1 MEEEKFDPYKF
12 IGVILIAMILTWML
26 FRNES
31 VSTQNIQSVESN
43 KNKSLETEF
52 TSNDKDSQRPKYSGS
67 ATYQEN
73 NVSETYGAFSSWL
86 EVKEVEKLNLEN
98 KNLKI
103 IVSSK
108 GANLSLVNLKQFSN
122 HIDQPLNL
130 ISENNH
136 LINTVIKTRLGLL
149 IETKNI
155 YFNSSKTENND
166 KSQSLILRANISKNQ
181 FLEFKY
187 TLPNEGYKF
196 DFEIRS
202 EGLEDILSSDNIIF
216 EWETD
221 LFRNSKSI
229 DYESRYTQLTYAYE
243 EDKVDNLSLSGEDDD
258 IDKDI
263 RWISYRQHFFSS
275 ILIPEKIID
284 EVSFKSN
291 DLTIDDKLDS
301 RYTKKLYSAFNLG
314 RQNGNIL
321 SKMSFYFGP
330 TDYQI
335 LKSYGDSLETSV
347 PLGWGIFGWINRFI
361 FLPLFG
367 WLATFLP
374 YGIAIIVLTIIVR
387 LVMSPVVYKS
397 YVSQIKM
404 KTLKPEIEELTKK
417 FKNDA
422 VKKQQETM
430 SLYSKAGVNPMS
442 GCIPALIQLPIFY
455 ALFSFFPVAFELR
468 QKSFLWAEDLSSYD
482 SIFELPFS
490 IPFYGDHISLFPI
503 LASAAIFV
511 YTLMTT
517 GQQTMPQ
524 QEGMPNMKFIIYMM
538 PLMMLL
544 FFNNYASGL
553 SLYYFISNTLTIL
566 LMLVIKNFIIKEDK
580 IRAQIAE
587 NKKKPQK
594 AGGFSQRLQKA
605 MEAAEAQKK
614 LNQKRRK

>member
-43 KNKSLETEF
+43 TNKSLETEF

-73 NVSETYGAFSSWL
+73 NVSETYGVFSSWL
-86 EVKEVEKLNLEN
+86 EVKDVEKLNLEN

-216 EWETD
+216 EWGTD

-367 WLATFLP
+367 WLAAFLP

-417 FKNDA
+417 YKNDA

>member
-43 KNKSLETEF
+43 TNKSLETEF

-73 NVSETYGAFSSWL
+73 NVSETYGVFSSWL

-216 EWETD
+216 KWETD

-258 IDKDI
+258 IEKDI

-301 RYTKKLYSAFNLG
+301 RFTKKLYSAFNLG

-594 AGGFSQRLQKA
+594 VGGFSQRLQKA

>member
-1 MEEEKFDPYKF
+1 MEEKQFDVYQF
-12 IGVILIAMILTWML
+12 IGFILIAMILTWMF
-26 FRNES
+26 FRNENS
-31 VSTQNIQSVESN
+31 SSQNIQSVESN
-43 KNKSLETEF
+43 TSLEVDSS
-52 TSNDKDSQRPKYSGS
+52 SNNKNYEKSKFNGT
-67 ATYQEN
+67 ATYQEKD
-73 NVSETYGAFSSWL
+73 VSITYGIFSSWL
-86 EVKEVEKLNLEN
+86 EAKKVEELVIEN
-98 KNLKI
+98 KDIKI
-103 IVSSK
+103 VVSSK

-136 LINTVIKTRLGLL
+136 IINTSIKTRLGLL

-155 YFNSSKTENND
+155 YFNSFKKEENN
-166 KSQSLILRANISKNQ
+166 KSQSLVFRANISESQ

-196 DFEIRS
+196 NFEIRS
-202 EGLEDILSSDNIIF
+202 EGLENILSSDDIILN
-216 EWETD
+216 WQTD

-243 EDKVDNLSLSGEDDD
+243 EDKVDNLSLSGEDEEVEN
-258 IDKDI
+258 KV

-275 ILIPEKIID
+275 ILIPNKVIK
-284 EVSFKSN
+284 EVSFKSK
-291 DLTIDDKLDS
+291 DLTVNEDLDK
-301 RYTKKLYSAFNLG
+301 RYTKELNSSFTLDRK
-314 RQNGNIL
+314 NGNIL
-321 SKMSFYFGP
+321 SKMNFYFGP

-361 FLPLFG
+361 FLPLFA

-404 KTLKPEIEELTKK
+404 KTLKPEIEEITKK
-417 FKNDA
+417 YKKDA

-430 SLYSKAGVNPMS
+430 SLYGKAGVNPMS

-468 QKSFLWAEDLSSYD
+468 QKSFLWADDLSSYD

-490 IPFYGDHISLFPI
+490 IPLYGDHISLFPI

-517 GQQTMPQ
+517 GQQSMPQ

-587 NKKKPQK
+587 NKKKPRK
-594 AGGFSQRLQKA
+594 VGGFSERLQKA

-614 LNQKRRK
+614 INQNRRK

>member
-43 KNKSLETEF
+43 TNKSLETEF

-67 ATYQEN
+67 ATYQKN

-216 EWETD
+216 KWETD

-258 IDKDI
+258 IEKDI

-291 DLTIDDKLDS
+291 DLTIDDTLDS
-301 RYTKKLYSAFNLG
+301 RFTKKLYSAFNLG

-468 QKSFLWAEDLSSYD
+468 QKSFLWAEGLSSYD

>member
-1 MEEEKFDPYKF
+1 MEEEQFDPYKF
-12 IGVILIAMILTWML
+12 IGIILIALILTWML
-26 FRNES
+26 FRTENSNIPISNDIES
-31 VSTQNIQSVESN
+31 VDVIKTDSSIKVKKLNNSS
-43 KNKSLETEF
+43 KNDEINL
-52 TSNDKDSQRPKYSGS
+52 
-67 ATYQEN
+67 A
-73 NVSETYGAFSSWL
+73 YGIFSKWL
-86 EVKEVEKLNLEN
+86 ESKEIEDLTLEN
-98 KNLKI
+98 KVLKLKI
-103 IVSSK
+103 SPK
-108 GANLSLVNLKQFSN
+108 GANLTLVNLKSFSN
-122 HIDQPLNL
+122 HLDKPLNL
-130 ISENNH
+130 VSENNH
-136 LINTVIKTRLGLL
+136 LINTSLKTRLGLL
-149 IETKNI
+149 IDTKDI
-155 YFNSSKTENND
+155 YFNNIKKEKN
-166 KSQSLILRANISKNQ
+166 KGSQSIIFRANLSDFQ

-187 TLPNEGYKF
+187 TLENEGYKLN
-196 DFEIRS
+196 FEIRS
-202 EGLEDILSSDNIIF
+202 EGLENIFVSEDFILN
-216 EWETD
+216 WNTD

-243 EDKVDNLSLSGEDDD
+243 EDKVDNLSLSGDDEE
-258 IDKDI
+258 IENKV

-275 ILIPEKIID
+275 ILIPNTLID
-284 EVSFKSN
+284 DVSFKSK
-291 DLTIDDKLDS
+291 DLTVDEDLEN
-301 RYTKKLYSAFNLG
+301 RFTKKLTSSFKLG

-321 SKMSFYFGP
+321 SKMNFYFGP
-330 TDYQI
+330 TDYKI
-335 LKSYGDSLETSV
+335 LKSYGDALETSV

-361 FLPLFG
+361 FLPLFA

-387 LVMSPVVYKS
+387 LTMSPVVYKS

-404 KTLKPEIEELTKK
+404 KVLKPEIEEITKK
-417 FKNDA
+417 YKNDA

-430 SLYSKAGVNPMS
+430 SLYGKAGVNPMS

-468 QKSFLWAEDLSSYD
+468 QKSFLWADDLSSYD

-517 GQQTMPQ
+517 GQQAMPQ

-566 LMLVIKNFIIKEDK
+566 LMLIIKNFIIKEDNIK
-580 IRAQIAE
+580 AQIAE
-587 NKKKPQK
+587 NKKKPRK
-594 AGGFSQRLQKA
+594 VGGFTQKLQKA

-614 LNQKRRK
+614 INQQSKN

>member
-1 MEEEKFDPYKF
+1 MEEKKFDPYQF
-12 IGVILIAMILTWML
+12 IGFILIAMILTWML
-26 FRNES
+26 FRNQNSNIQDASPIES
-31 VSTQNIQSVESN
+31 VNVLEAESAPEIKDFKKVLN
-43 KNKSLETEF
+43 KNEI
-52 TSNDKDSQRPKYSGS
+52 Q
-67 ATYQEN
+67 Q
-73 NVSETYGAFSSWL
+73 TYGVFSEWL
-86 EVKEVEKLNLEN
+86 EPKEIEELVLEN
-98 KNLKI
+98 KDLKI
-103 IVSSK
+103 KISSK
-108 GANLSLVNLKQFSN
+108 GANLTLVNLKDFSN

-130 ISENNH
+130 VFENNH
-136 LINTVIKTRLGLL
+136 LINTSLKSRLGLL
-149 IETKNI
+149 IETKDI
-155 YFNSSKTENND
+155 YFRHIEKEENNSS
-166 KSQSLILRANISKNQ
+166 QSIIFRANISDFQ
-181 FLEFKY
+181 FIEFKY
-187 TLPNEGYKF
+187 TLPNQGYKL

-202 EGLEDILSSDNIIF
+202 EGLENILASEDVILN
-216 EWETD
+216 WQTD

-243 EDKVDNLSLSGEDDD
+243 EDKVDNLSLSGEDEEVEN
-258 IDKDI
+258 KV

-275 ILIPEKIID
+275 ILIPENSID
-284 EVSFKSN
+284 EVLLKSN
-291 DLTIDDKLDS
+291 DLTINENLNN
-301 RYTKKLYSAFNLG
+301 RYTKGLSSSFKLN

-321 SKMSFYFGP
+321 SKMNFYFGP

-347 PLGWGIFGWINRFI
+347 PLGWGIFGWINRYI

-387 LVMSPVVYKS
+387 LTMSPVVYKS

-404 KTLKPEIEELTKK
+404 KTLKPEIEEITKK
-417 FKNDA
+417 YKKDA

-430 SLYSKAGVNPMS
+430 SLYGKAGVNPMS

-468 QKSFLWAEDLSSYD
+468 QKSFLWADDLSSYD

-517 GQQTMPQ
+517 GQQAMPQ

-587 NKKKPQK
+587 NKKKPRK
-594 AGGFSQRLQKA
+594 AGGFSERLQKA

-614 LNQKRRK
+614 NNQQRSK

>member
-43 KNKSLETEF
+43 TNKSLETEF
-52 TSNDKDSQRPKYSGS
+52 TSNDKDSQRSKYSGS

-73 NVSETYGAFSSWL
+73 NVSETYGVFSSWL
-86 EVKEVEKLNLEN
+86 EVKDVEKLNLEN

-216 EWETD
+216 KWETD

-258 IDKDI
+258 IEKDI

-594 AGGFSQRLQKA
+594 VGGFSQRLQKA

>member
-73 NVSETYGAFSSWL
+73 NVSETYGVFSSWL
-86 EVKEVEKLNLEN
+86 EVKDVEKLNLEN

-258 IDKDI
+258 IEKDI

-301 RYTKKLYSAFNLG
+301 RFTKKLYSAFNLG

>member
-43 KNKSLETEF
+43 TNKSLETEF

-67 ATYQEN
+67 ATYQKN

-216 EWETD
+216 KWETD
-221 LFRNSKSI
+221 LFRN
-229 DYESRYTQLTYAYE
+229 
-243 EDKVDNLSLSGEDDD
+243 
-258 IDKDI
+258 
-263 RWISYRQHFFSS
+263 
-275 ILIPEKIID
+275 
-284 EVSFKSN
+284 
-291 DLTIDDKLDS
+291 
-301 RYTKKLYSAFNLG
+301 
-314 RQNGNIL
+314 
-321 SKMSFYFGP
+321 
-330 TDYQI
+330 
-335 LKSYGDSLETSV
+335 
-347 PLGWGIFGWINRFI
+347 
-361 FLPLFG
+361 
-367 WLATFLP
+367 
-374 YGIAIIVLTIIVR
+374 
-387 LVMSPVVYKS
+387 
-397 YVSQIKM
+397 
-404 KTLKPEIEELTKK
+404 
-417 FKNDA
+417 
-422 VKKQQETM
+422 
-430 SLYSKAGVNPMS
+430 
-442 GCIPALIQLPIFY
+442 
-455 ALFSFFPVAFELR
+455 
-468 QKSFLWAEDLSSYD
+468 
-482 SIFELPFS
+482 
-490 IPFYGDHISLFPI
+490 
-503 LASAAIFV
+503 
-511 YTLMTT
+511 
-517 GQQTMPQ
+517 
-524 QEGMPNMKFIIYMM
+524 
-538 PLMMLL
+538 
-544 FFNNYASGL
+544 
-553 SLYYFISNTLTIL
+553 
-566 LMLVIKNFIIKEDK
+566 
-580 IRAQIAE
+580 
-587 NKKKPQK
+587 
-594 AGGFSQRLQKA
+594 
-605 MEAAEAQKK
+605 
-614 LNQKRRK
+614 

>member
-43 KNKSLETEF
+43 TNKSLETEF

-216 EWETD
+216 EWGTD

>member
-43 KNKSLETEF
+43 TNKSLETEF

-216 EWETD
+216 KWETD

-258 IDKDI
+258 IEKDI

-301 RYTKKLYSAFNLG
+301 RFTKKLYSAFNLG

-594 AGGFSQRLQKA
+594 VGGFSQRLQKA

>member
-1 MEEEKFDPYKF
+1 MEEKKFDPYQF
-12 IGVILIAMILTWML
+12 IGFILIAIILTWML
-26 FRNES
+26 FRNEKS
-31 VSTQNIQSVESN
+31 NIQDPNQAESA
-43 KNKSLETEF
+43 KT
-52 TSNDKDSQRPKYSGS
+52 TDNDSPINT
-67 ATYQEN
+67 AEYQKQIN
-73 NVSETYGAFSSWL
+73 NNESEVIYGIFSKWL
-86 EVKEVEKLNLEN
+86 DVKPIEERIIEN

-103 IVSSK
+103 KISSK
-108 GANLSLVNLKQFSN
+108 GANLTLVNLKEFSN
-122 HIDQPLNL
+122 HLDKPLNL
-130 ISENNH
+130 ISESNH
-136 LINTVIKTRLGLL
+136 LINTTIKSRLGLL
-149 IETKNI
+149 IDTKDI
-155 YFNSSKTENND
+155 YFNNVKNEKNNQ
-166 KSQSLILRANISKNQ
+166 SQSIIFRANISDYQ
-181 FLEFKY
+181 FLEFVY
-187 TLPNEGYKF
+187 TLPDDGYKI
-196 DFEIRS
+196 DFKIRS
-202 EGLEDILSSDNIIF
+202 EGLENILAAEDIFFN
-216 EWETD
+216 WETD

-229 DYESRYTQLTYAYE
+229 DYESRYTQLTYAYD
-243 EDKVDNLSLSGEDDD
+243 EDKVDNLSLSGEDMETEN
-258 IDKDI
+258 KV

-275 ILIPEKIID
+275 ILIPEVLMG
-284 EVSFKSN
+284 EVSFKSK
-291 DLTIDDKLDS
+291 DLTVDESLNNKF
-301 RYTKKLYSAFNLG
+301 TKKLTSSFVLTKKK
-314 RQNGNIL
+314 GNIA
-321 SKMSFYFGP
+321 SNMSFYFGP

-335 LKSYGDSLETSV
+335 LKSYGSSLETSV

-367 WLATFLP
+367 WLATFFP

-387 LVMSPVVYKS
+387 LTMSPVVYKS

-404 KTLKPEIEELTKK
+404 KVLKPEIDEITKK
-417 FKNDA
+417 YKKDA

-430 SLYSKAGVNPMS
+430 SLYGKAGVNPMS

-468 QKSFLWAEDLSSYD
+468 QKSFLWADDLSSYD

-566 LMLVIKNFIIKEDK
+566 LMLVIKNFIIKEDSIK
-580 IRAQIAE
+580 AQIAE
-587 NKKKPQK
+587 NKKKPRK
-594 AGGFSQRLQKA
+594 VGGFTQKLQKA

-614 LNQKRRK
+614 MNQQGRK

>member
-43 KNKSLETEF
+43 TNKSLETEF

-73 NVSETYGAFSSWL
+73 NVSETYGVFSSWL
-86 EVKEVEKLNLEN
+86 EVKDVEKLNLEN

-216 EWETD
+216 EWGTD

>member
-31 VSTQNIQSVESN
+31 VTTQNIQSIESST
-43 KNKSLETEF
+43 NKSLETEF
-52 TSNDKDSQRPKYSGS
+52 TSNDKDSQRPKFIGS

-86 EVKEVEKLNLEN
+86 EVKKVEELNLEN

-258 IDKDI
+258 IEKDI

-284 EVSFKSN
+284 EVSFKST

-301 RYTKKLYSAFNLG
+301 RFTKKLYSAFNLG
-314 RQNGNIL
+314 RQNGDIL
-321 SKMSFYFGP
+321 SKMNFYFGP

-417 FKNDA
+417 YKNDA

>member
-43 KNKSLETEF
+43 TNKSLETEF

-73 NVSETYGAFSSWL
+73 NVSETYGVFSSWL

-122 HIDQPLNL
+122 HINQPLNL

-166 KSQSLILRANISKNQ
+166 KSQSLILRANISKYQ
-181 FLEFKY
+181 FLEFKN

-258 IDKDI
+258 IEKDI

-301 RYTKKLYSAFNLG
+301 RFTKKLYSAFNLG

>member
-1 MEEEKFDPYKF
+1 MEEEQFDPYKF
-12 IGVILIAMILTWML
+12 IGIILIALILTWML
-26 FRNES
+26 FRTENSNIPISNDIES
-31 VSTQNIQSVESN
+31 VDVTKTDSSLKVKKLNNSS
-43 KNKSLETEF
+43 KNDEINL
-52 TSNDKDSQRPKYSGS
+52 
-67 ATYQEN
+67 
-73 NVSETYGAFSSWL
+73 TYGIFSKWL
-86 EVKEVEKLNLEN
+86 ESKEIEDLTLEN
-98 KNLKI
+98 KDLKLKI
-103 IVSSK
+103 SPK
-108 GANLSLVNLKQFSN
+108 GANLTLVNLKSFSN
-122 HIDQPLNL
+122 HLDKPLNL
-130 ISENNH
+130 VSENNH
-136 LINTVIKTRLGLL
+136 LINTSLKTRLGLL
-149 IETKNI
+149 IDTKDI
-155 YFNSSKTENND
+155 YFNNIKKEKN
-166 KSQSLILRANISKNQ
+166 KGSQSIIFRANLSDFQ

-187 TLPNEGYKF
+187 TLENEGYKLN
-196 DFEIRS
+196 FEIRS
-202 EGLEDILSSDNIIF
+202 EGLENIFVSEDFILN
-216 EWETD
+216 WNTD

-243 EDKVDNLSLSGEDDD
+243 EDKVDNLSLSGDDEE
-258 IDKDI
+258 IENKV

-275 ILIPEKIID
+275 ILIPNTLID
-284 EVSFKSN
+284 DVSFKSK
-291 DLTIDDKLDS
+291 DLTVDEDLEN
-301 RYTKKLYSAFNLG
+301 RFTKKLTSSFKLG

-321 SKMSFYFGP
+321 SKMNFYFGP
-330 TDYQI
+330 TDYKI
-335 LKSYGDSLETSV
+335 LKSYGEALETSV

-361 FLPLFG
+361 FLPLFA

-387 LVMSPVVYKS
+387 LTMSPVVYKS

-404 KTLKPEIEELTKK
+404 KVLKPEIEEITKK
-417 FKNDA
+417 YKNDA

-430 SLYSKAGVNPMS
+430 SLYGKAGVNPMS

-468 QKSFLWAEDLSSYD
+468 QKSFLWADDLSSYD

-517 GQQTMPQ
+517 GQQAMPQ

-566 LMLVIKNFIIKEDK
+566 LMLIIKNFIIKEDNIK
-580 IRAQIAE
+580 AQIAE
-587 NKKKPQK
+587 NKKKPRK
-594 AGGFSQRLQKA
+594 VGGFTQKLQKA

-614 LNQKRRK
+614 INQKSKN

>member
-1 MEEEKFDPYKF
+1 MEEEQFDPYKF
-12 IGVILIAMILTWML
+12 IGIILIALILTWML
-26 FRNES
+26 FRTENSNIPISNDIES
-31 VSTQNIQSVESN
+31 VDVIKTDSSIKVKKLNNSS
-43 KNKSLETEF
+43 KNDEINL
-52 TSNDKDSQRPKYSGS
+52 
-67 ATYQEN
+67 
-73 NVSETYGAFSSWL
+73 TYGIFSKWL
-86 EVKEVEKLNLEN
+86 ESKEIEDLTLEN
-98 KNLKI
+98 KDLKLKI
-103 IVSSK
+103 SPK
-108 GANLSLVNLKQFSN
+108 GANLTLVNLKSFSN
-122 HIDQPLNL
+122 HLDKPLNL
-130 ISENNH
+130 VSENNH
-136 LINTVIKTRLGLL
+136 LINTSLKTRLGLL
-149 IETKNI
+149 IDTKDI
-155 YFNSSKTENND
+155 YFNNIKKEKN
-166 KSQSLILRANISKNQ
+166 KGSQSIIFRANLSDFQ

-187 TLPNEGYKF
+187 TLENEGYKLN
-196 DFEIRS
+196 FEIRS
-202 EGLEDILSSDNIIF
+202 EGLENVFVSEDFILN
-216 EWETD
+216 WNTD

-243 EDKVDNLSLSGEDDD
+243 EDKVDNLSLSGDDEE
-258 IDKDI
+258 IENKV

-275 ILIPEKIID
+275 ILIPNTLID
-284 EVSFKSN
+284 DVSFKSK
-291 DLTIDDKLDS
+291 DLTVDEDLEN
-301 RYTKKLYSAFNLG
+301 RFTKKLTSSFKLG

-321 SKMSFYFGP
+321 SKMNFYFGP
-330 TDYQI
+330 TDYKI
-335 LKSYGDSLETSV
+335 LKSYGDALETSV

-361 FLPLFG
+361 FLPLFA
-367 WLATFLP
+367 WLATFFP

-387 LVMSPVVYKS
+387 LTMSPVVYKS

-404 KTLKPEIEELTKK
+404 KVLKPEIEEITKK
-417 FKNDA
+417 YKNDA

-430 SLYSKAGVNPMS
+430 SLYGKAGVNPMS

-468 QKSFLWAEDLSSYD
+468 QKSFLWADDLSSYD

-517 GQQTMPQ
+517 GQQAMPQ

-566 LMLVIKNFIIKEDK
+566 LMLIIKNFIIKEDNIK
-580 IRAQIAE
+580 AQIAE
-587 NKKKPQK
+587 NKKKPRK
-594 AGGFSQRLQKA
+594 VGGFTQKLQKA

-614 LNQKRRK
+614 INQQSKN

>member
-31 VSTQNIQSVESN
+31 VTTQNIQSIESST
-43 KNKSLETEF
+43 NKSLETEF
-52 TSNDKDSQRPKYSGS
+52 TSNDKDSQRPKFIGS

-86 EVKEVEKLNLEN
+86 EVKKVEELNLEN

-155 YFNSSKTENND
+155 YFNSFKTENND

-258 IDKDI
+258 IEKDI

-284 EVSFKSN
+284 EVSFKST

-301 RYTKKLYSAFNLG
+301 RFTKKLYSAFNLG

-321 SKMSFYFGP
+321 SKMNFYFGP

-417 FKNDA
+417 YKNDA

>member
-1 MEEEKFDPYKF
+1 MEEKQFDLYQF
-12 IGVILIAMILTWML
+12 IGFILIAMILTWML
-26 FRNES
+26 FRNQNSNIQDASPIES
-31 VSTQNIQSVESN
+31 VNVLEAESAPEIKDFKKVLN
-43 KNKSLETEF
+43 KNEI
-52 TSNDKDSQRPKYSGS
+52 Q
-67 ATYQEN
+67 Q
-73 NVSETYGAFSSWL
+73 TYGVFSEWL
-86 EVKEVEKLNLEN
+86 EPKEIEELVLEN
-98 KNLKI
+98 KDLKI
-103 IVSSK
+103 KISSK
-108 GANLSLVNLKQFSN
+108 GANLTLVNLKDFSN

-130 ISENNH
+130 VFENNH
-136 LINTVIKTRLGLL
+136 LINTSLKSRLGLL
-149 IETKNI
+149 IETKDI
-155 YFNSSKTENND
+155 YFRHIEKEENNSS
-166 KSQSLILRANISKNQ
+166 QSIIFRANISDFQ
-181 FLEFKY
+181 FIEFKY
-187 TLPNEGYKF
+187 TLPNQGYKL

-202 EGLEDILSSDNIIF
+202 EGLENILASEDVILN
-216 EWETD
+216 WQTD

-243 EDKVDNLSLSGEDDD
+243 EDKVDNLSLSGEDEEVEN
-258 IDKDI
+258 KV

-275 ILIPEKIID
+275 ILIPENSID
-284 EVSFKSN
+284 EVLLKSN
-291 DLTIDDKLDS
+291 DLTINENLNN
-301 RYTKKLYSAFNLG
+301 RYTKGLSSSFKLN

-321 SKMSFYFGP
+321 SKMNFYFGP

-347 PLGWGIFGWINRFI
+347 PLGWGIFGWINRYI

-387 LVMSPVVYKS
+387 LTMSPVVYKS

-404 KTLKPEIEELTKK
+404 KTLKPEIEEITKK
-417 FKNDA
+417 YKKDA

-430 SLYSKAGVNPMS
+430 SLYGKAGVNPMS

-468 QKSFLWAEDLSSYD
+468 QKSFLWADDLSSYD

-517 GQQTMPQ
+517 GQQAMPQ

-587 NKKKPQK
+587 NKKKPRK
-594 AGGFSQRLQKA
+594 AGGFSERLQKA

-614 LNQKRRK
+614 NNQQRSK